1 MAQEKKLFRETA
13 LYPIIFMVLITVIFV
28 GLLSLFYNS
37 EKSRIDDN
45 QEILYYRQILEIFN
59 DKIAEVDFYQ
69 IQDDQVLEFK
79 DKYLMDFELTS
90 EKGLR
95 RFFKVVDNG
104 LVLGYCFDIIGA
116 GLWGTM
122 KAVVGFEPNLETLID
137 FNVYEQVE
145 TPGLG
150 GRIAEPADKLNLRAD
165 LKGTRFLDSGKITN
179 YKLISESSSP
189 DKSNEIRQI
198 TGATIT
204 SSSFLKMLNQEMS
217 MLIPLFQ
224 EEMAKGE

>member
-1 MAQEKKLFRETA
+1 MAKEKKLFRETQI
-13 LYPIIFMVLITVIFV
+13 YQVVFMVLITIVFV
-28 GLLSLFYNS
+28 GILSIFYNS
-37 EKSRIDDN
+37 QKQRIDDN

-59 DKIAEVDFYQ
+59 DKVTEVDFYQ
-69 IQDDQVLEFK
+69 MTDDQVLEAK
-79 DKYLMDFELTS
+79 EEYLISYQVES
-90 EKGLR
+90 NKGLR
-95 RFFKVVDNG
+95 DYFKVIDNG
-104 LVLGYCFDIIGA
+104 NVIGYCFDIVGA

-165 LKGTRFLDSGKITN
+165 MKGSTFLQDEEITA
-179 YKLISESSSP
+179 YKLISEGSIP
-189 DKSNEIRQI
+189 EKSNEIRQI

-204 SSSFLKMLNQEMS
+204 SSSFLKMLDQEME
-217 MLIPLFQ
+217 MIIPLFKD
-224 EEMAKGE
+224 EMAKGE

>member
-13 LYPIIFMVLITVIFV
+13 LYPIIFMVLITIIFV
-28 GLLSLFYNS
+28 GILSLFYNS

-69 IQDDQVLEFK
+69 IQDDQVLDYK
-79 DKYLMDFELTS
+79 DKYLLDFELTG
-90 EKGLR
+90 EKGVR
-95 RFFKVVDNG
+95 RYFKVVDNG
-104 LVLGYCFDIIGA
+104 HVLGYCFDITGA

-165 LKGTRFLDSGKITN
+165 MKGSIFLQDDKITN
-179 YKLISESSSP
+179 YKLITEGSNPEN
-189 DKSNEIRQI
+189 SNEIRQI

-204 SSSFLKMLNQEMS
+204 SSSFLKMLDQEMS

>member
-13 LYPIIFMVLITVIFV
+13 LYPIIFMVLVTIVFV
-28 GLLSLFYNS
+28 GVLSLFYNS
-37 EKSRIDDN
+37 EKTRIDDN

-59 DKIAEVDFYQ
+59 DKITKVDFYQ
-69 IQDDQVLEFK
+69 IEDEEVLEYK
-79 DKYLMDFELTS
+79 DKYLVKVDIES
-90 EKGLR
+90 ENGMRKA
-95 RFFKVVDNG
+95 FKVLDNG
-104 LVLGYCFDIIGA
+104 TVIGYCFDIIGA

-122 KAVVGFEPNLETLID
+122 KAVVGFEPNLKTLID

-150 GRIAEPADKLNLRAD
+150 GRIGEPADKLNLRAD
-165 LKGTRFLDSGKITN
+165 LMGTTFPDKNSNTK
-179 YKLISESSSP
+179 YKLISESSTP

-204 SSSFLKMLNQEMS
+204 SRSFLDMLENEITI
-217 MLIPLFQ
+217 LIPLFQ
-224 EEMAKGE
+224 QEMAKGE

>member
-1 MAQEKKLFRETA
+1 MEKEKKLFRETSI
-13 LYPIIFMVLITVIFV
+13 YPIFFMVVITILFV
-28 GLLSLFYNS
+28 GILSVFYNIQ
-37 EKSRIDDN
+37 KSRIDDN
-45 QEILYYRQILEIFN
+45 QQILYYRQILEIFN
-59 DKIAEVDFYQ
+59 DKITDVDFYQ
-69 IQDDQVLEFK
+69 LEDEEVLANK
-79 DKYLMDFELTS
+79 DKYLVPHEIES
-90 EKGLR
+90 EKGTR
-95 RFFKVVDNG
+95 NYFKVIDNG
-104 LVLGYCFDIIGA
+104 TVIGYCFDIIGA

-150 GRIAEPADKLNLRAD
+150 GRIAEPAEKLKLRAD
-165 LKGTRFLDSGKITN
+165 LKGSTFLDENEITN
-179 YKLISESSSP
+179 YKLVSEGATPNS
-189 DKSNEIRQI
+189 SNEIRQI

-217 MLIPLFQ
+217 MLIPLFK

>member
-1 MAQEKKLFRETA
+1 MAKEKVLFRETQI
-13 LYPIIFMVLITVIFV
+13 YQVIFMVLVTVVFV
-28 GLLSLFYNS
+28 GILSVFYNS
-37 EKSRIDDN
+37 EKGRIEDN

-59 DKIAEVDFYQ
+59 DKIADIDFYL
-69 IQDDQVLEFK
+69 ISDDEVLKYKEEFLIPFTVESK
-79 DKYLMDFELTS
+79 
-90 EKGLR
+90 KGER
-95 RFFKVVDNG
+95 RFFKIVNNG
-104 LVLGYCFDIIGA
+104 SIIGYCFDIIGA

-150 GRIAEPADKLNLRAD
+150 GRIAEPAEKLNLRAD
-165 LKGTRFLDSGKITN
+165 MKGTRFLQDGQITQ

-189 DKSNEIRQI
+189 SQAKEIRQI

-204 SSSFLKMLNQEMS
+204 SSSFLKMLDQEME
-217 MLIPLFQ
+217 MIIPLFK

>member
-13 LYPIIFMVLITVIFV
+13 LYPIIFMVLVTIVFV
-28 GLLSLFYNS
+28 GVLSLFYNS
-37 EKSRIDDN
+37 EKTRIDDN

-59 DKIAEVDFYQ
+59 DKITKVDFYQ
-69 IQDDQVLEFK
+69 IEDEEVLEYK
-79 DKYLMDFELTS
+79 DKYLVKVNIES
-90 EKGLR
+90 EKGMR
-95 RFFKVVDNG
+95 KAFKVLDNG
-104 LVLGYCFDIIGA
+104 TVIGYCFDIIGA

-122 KAVVGFEPNLETLID
+122 KAVVGFEPNLKTLID

-150 GRIAEPADKLNLRAD
+150 GRIGEPADKLNLRAD
-165 LKGTRFLDSGKITN
+165 LMGTTFPDKNSNTK
-179 YKLISESSSP
+179 YKLISESSTP

-204 SSSFLKMLNQEMS
+204 SRSFLDMLENEITI
-217 MLIPLFQ
+217 LIPLFQ
-224 EEMAKGE
+224 QEMAKGE